1 MRRSRASTLAKILRD
16 SGCKRSGRGRRRL
29 RRGEPR
35 IPRRH
40 RDPADRR
47 RRRRRLPAR
56 RRMPLRPGRGAAGAQ
71 LRAARRRHRAA
82 LFVRSARRRLQPGQR
97 PRGDDRGLPV
107 RRPAVSAPPMAER
120 TPSWFRWVRDNV
132 AVGLARL
139 VRPARGRAEADLAG
153 LRARGDRGGGRDR
166 GAHRSSWSS
175 STWLRSRRRGRR
187 RRGSRQSFQFA
198 TDFGLSGWFLF
209 PLGGALLAIALVTS
223 PALTRMSQ
231 LVLASLAVRLGF
243 LFLAIAVPGLVVTIV
258 KRIVGRARPLI
269 AGEDAFLYKFFL
281 WRVEYASFPSG
292 HATTA
297 FAAAIAFGV
306 LWPRLRPLLWTYAIV
321 IALEPGHRHR
331 ASSERCGGR
340 RHRRRGRRAAGA
352 GLVWRR
358 AGSAFRSVP
367 TARSGHLPGP
377 SWARIKRVARSL
389 AGQ

>member
-1 MRRSRASTLAKILRD
+1 
-16 SGCKRSGRGRRRL
+16 
-29 RRGEPR
+29 
-35 IPRRH
+35 
-40 RDPADRR
+40 
-47 RRRRRLPAR
+47 
-56 RRMPLRPGRGAAGAQ
+56 
-71 LRAARRRHRAA
+71 
-82 LFVRSARRRLQPGQR
+82 
-97 PRGDDRGLPV
+97 
-107 RRPAVSAPPMAER
+107 MAER
-120 TPSWFRWVRDNV
+120 TPSWFRWVRTNV

-139 VRPARGRAEADLAG
+139 VRPARGQAKPIWRAY
-153 LRARGDRGGGRDR
+153 ARVAI
-166 GAHRSSWSS
+166 GAAVAIAALIVIMAFVDVAAIKAARQAPA
-175 STWLRSRRRGRR
+175 WLKA
-187 RRGSRQSFQFA
+187 SFQFA

-243 LFLAIAVPGLVVTIV
+243 LFLAIAVPSLVVTIV
-258 KRIVGRARPLI
+258 KRIVGRARPVI

-321 IALEPGHRHR
+321 IALSRVIVTAHHP
-331 ASSERCGGR
+331 SDVV
-340 RHRRRGRRAAGA
+340 AGA
-352 GLVWRR
+352 IAGAVGALLVRDYMAARR
-358 AGSAFRSVP
+358 LGFSIGNDGTVRPFA
-367 TARSGHLPGP
+367 GP